1 MLLQALPRV
10 SHAPLAIINSSNSRT
25 KLLLYCA
32 RSPGTRAIKL
42 LKSRLRSVL
51 LTAGLLSGASVIAH
65 PATAEETATATS
77 ESQEEIIQRILELRG
92 EIEELLELLPVEM
105 REEVERRWRDR
116 QQVDLAPQSEP
127 EGQTEVEPEGQ
138 QESPTTQAAQPELP
152 EEPAR
157 TAEPEPEVTP
167 ASADEVTKTASPC
180 GGFHLFDTSE
190 DLLVSGG
197 DRPWRYLRLWFDQN
211 ADGAIDDAEIES
223 LFELGVREIDVGLQ
237 FYINDE
243 GESEDVDV
251 EDLIWLRQVGKGGGK
266 RRSGALAAAADRLA
280 HGGQFWLV
288 DGNGTQLTGYQALG
302 SASFLETSDGERL
315 PVLCL
320 D

>member
-10 SHAPLAIINSSNSRT
+10 SHAPLTIINSSNSRT

-65 PATAEETATATS
+65 PATAEETTTATS

-92 EIEELLELLPVEM
+92 EIEELLELLPAEM

-127 EGQTEVEPEGQ
+127 EARTEVEPEGQ
-138 QESPTTQAAQPELP
+138 QESPTTPAAQPELP

-167 ASADEVTKTASPC
+167 ASADRTTTGRAARCASMIPATA
-180 GGFHLFDTSE
+180 
-190 DLLVSGG
+190 
-197 DRPWRYLRLWFDQN
+197 RIR
-211 ADGAIDDAEIES
+211 
-223 LFELGVREIDVGLQ
+223 
-237 FYINDE
+237 
-243 GESEDVDV
+243 
-251 EDLIWLRQVGKGGGK
+251 
-266 RRSGALAAAADRLA
+266 
-280 HGGQFWLV
+280 
-288 DGNGTQLTGYQALG
+288 
-302 SASFLETSDGERL
+302 SASATEVPPNFITIKCRTSRGAGCGR
-315 PVLCL
+315 PAVRR
-320 D
+320 